1 MKSISVLSQDF
12 IENMLRIARENLE
25 SERTLLTIVFL
36 KLDDGRVSFTG
47 IPMPEIYED
56 RRRVM
61 QNLRQQ
67 IRGRGE
73 DIREALVLM
82 NSWFVDGEDA
92 TGGLDMA
99 PSQHPRRQ
107 EAIIAI
113 GRNAEHSRAS
123 MVVQPYEQNETG
135 RYDWRTPVVAQY
147 DLPTDASNQVVGLV
161 DDLFIPQGV
170 H

>member
-1 MKSISVLSQDF
+1 MKSVSVLSQDF
-12 IENMLRIARENLE
+12 IENMLRIAQENLARDG
-25 SERTLLTIVFL
+25 SLLTIVFL

-47 IPMPEIYED
+47 IPMPEMYED
-56 RRRVM
+56 RRSVM

-67 IRGRGE
+67 VRDRGE

-82 NSWFVDGEDA
+82 HSWFVGGADA
-92 TGGLDMA
+92 AGGLHMP
-99 PSQHPRRQ
+99 PSQHPHRQ

-123 MVVQPYEQNETG
+123 MVVQPYERKEAG
-135 RYDWRTPVVAQY
+135 SFVWVAPVVAQY
-147 DLPTDASNQVVGLV
+147 DLPTDESNQVVGLV